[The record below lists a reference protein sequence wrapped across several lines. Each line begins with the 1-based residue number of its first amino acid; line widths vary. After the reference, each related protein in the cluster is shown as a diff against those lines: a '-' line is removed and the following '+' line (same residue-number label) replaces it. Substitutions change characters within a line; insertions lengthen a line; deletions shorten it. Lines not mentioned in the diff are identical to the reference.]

1 LEVAQNLGNFRIRL
15 VCRLKPGNSGVDPLF
30 DALRS
35 NGWNVDGLKLLKGGY
50 EAEVLSSSLRG
61 DEIIFSLK
69 FTDSQTLDNFIRSAI
84 QECWYI
90 DVYYHLRAESAKR
103 AAETLGIELNNR
115 GIFRIEEADVS
126 LKVESFPNARAL
138 TISYRVGW
146 REINR
151 NAVTK
156 IHEKLLETR
165 SGKSLLGKIIGW
177 MK

>member
-1 LEVAQNLGNFRIRL
+1 LEVSQNLGNFRIRL
-15 VCRLKPGNSGVDPLF
+15 VCRLKPGSSGVDPLF
-30 DALRS
+30 NALRS
-35 NGWNVDGLKLLKGGY
+35 NGWNVDGLKLSKGGY
-50 EAEVLSSSLRG
+50 GAEVLSSSLRG
-61 DEIIFSLK
+61 DEVVFSLK
-69 FTDSQTLDNFIRSAI
+69 FTDSQTLDNFVRSAI

-90 DVYYHLRAESAKR
+90 DIYYHLRAESAKR
-103 AAETLGIELNNR
+103 AAEALGIELNNR
-115 GIFRIEEADVS
+115 GVFRIEAVDVS

-165 SGKSLLGKIIGW
+165 SAKSLLGKIMGW